1 MNRFTPVFTTRSI
14 WQAGCAAVLLAA
26 GTPAALAQD
35 SAPTIVA
42 EQQIERLSVRDVQL
56 DRQGVRA
63 LVVNHS
69 DQRLED
75 VTLRVTYQWRWADEF
90 HPGEDS
96 PGFSDTVCLDGAL
109 ALSLGASLAGTRKT
123 GRRHFRDGG
132 RCVGHRLVGLEA
144 LRATV
149 FDQGPC
155 LSGLGGQEA

>member
-109 ALSLGASLAGTRKT
+109 APGESRELRYAPPHGLPDRHDGQFAPAVSVVSFTAYDGNGNPQASR
-123 GRRHFRDGG
+123 
-132 RCVGHRLVGLEA
+132 
-144 LRATV
+144 
-149 FDQGPC
+149 
-155 LSGLGGQEA
+155 